1 LGGHRTVVEL
11 DISQLAAE
19 KVRTV
24 RTNSAGLLISPS
36 QEEGEL
42 SLLTKS
48 KEPAAGAPFDAVGW
62 TDSKDNTDVITFVV
76 TVEKVDFS
84 LSWELE
90 GSRTWMLARLDDD
103 AGEEL
108 SLDAGAVVCGC
119 GGVKSHG

>member
-1 LGGHRTVVEL
+1 LGGHRTVLEL

-36 QEEGEL
+36 QVEGEL
-42 SLLTKS
+42 SLLAKVE
-48 KEPAAGAPFDAVGW
+48 EPAAGAPFDAVGW

-84 LSWELE
+84 LSWELK
-90 GSRTWMLARLDDD
+90 GSRTWNFARLDDD
-103 AGEEL
+103 LGEQL
-108 SLDAGAVVCGC
+108 PLDPGAVICGC